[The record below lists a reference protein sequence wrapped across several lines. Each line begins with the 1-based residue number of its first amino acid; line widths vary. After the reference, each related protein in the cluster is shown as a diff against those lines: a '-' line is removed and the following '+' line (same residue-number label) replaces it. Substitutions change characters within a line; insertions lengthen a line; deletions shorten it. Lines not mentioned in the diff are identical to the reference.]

1 MTDKLKMY
9 NGYVDDDYD
18 HINTSPTPPTAEDA
32 VNAFVEDEK
41 ARLVDAIKETA
52 KGGGNRRGKVNPSS
66 LLPDMPLLWYAHTSR
81 RAL

>member
-41 ARLVDAIKETA
+41 ARLVD
-52 KGGGNRRGKVNPSS
+52 P
-66 LLPDMPLLWYAHTSR
+66 H
-81 RAL
+81 